1 MQTYHLPGTTTL
13 PDPLGLMNEFLEV
26 NWYDNLYCNMK
37 IHGYQWYHVPPYL
50 RLHIYHTDEIELTR
64 MFVPSIDVLHD
75 AYSKINLDI
84 TSEKKFYDNLMLLVE
99 LDQLRQY
106 ENKLREQPIIYRHR
120 LYESM
125 LSDLISTR
133 WYERTITD
141 YHYYIHSELEW
152 YLHPPFVFILFFE
165 SDLIDLTV
173 IQKPDWKSMKFILD
187 ISYANIVDTKSR
199 EMHTFLDMIIAQLN
213 LYVMKK
219 TTITSINNA
228 TVISEN
234 NYSSSH
240 INEKSSSNTVKRKR
254 ECEQEYGLM
263 TKTNCHDTT
272 SRTLLNNRVIDLTKP
287 SILNNRLTRQP
298 YAKTQFPIN
307 RNTIGN

>member
-1 MQTYHLPGTTTL
+1 M
-13 PDPLGLMNEFLEV
+13 EAFLAV
-26 NWYDNLYCNMK
+26 DWHDDLYSNIQ
-37 IHGYQWYHVPPYL
+37 IHGYPWYHVPPYL
-50 RLHIYHTDEIELTR
+50 RLHIYHTDEIELKR
-64 MFVPSIDVLHD
+64 MFVPSADVLHD
-75 AYSKINLDI
+75 AYSRINVEI

-120 LYESM
+120 LYDSM

-141 YHYYIHSELEW
+141 YHNYTNTELER
-152 YLHPPFVFILFFE
+152 YFHPPFVFILFFE

-187 ISYANIVDTKSR
+187 ISYANIVDTTSR

-213 LYVMKK
+213 IYVMKK
-219 TTITSINNA
+219 TKITSINNV
-228 TVISEN
+228 TVISETN
-234 NYSSSH
+234 HSSSH

-254 ECEQEYGLM
+254 DSEQEYGL
-263 TKTNCHDTT
+263 
-272 SRTLLNNRVIDLTKP
+272 
-287 SILNNRLTRQP
+287 
-298 YAKTQFPIN
+298 
-307 RNTIGN
+307 